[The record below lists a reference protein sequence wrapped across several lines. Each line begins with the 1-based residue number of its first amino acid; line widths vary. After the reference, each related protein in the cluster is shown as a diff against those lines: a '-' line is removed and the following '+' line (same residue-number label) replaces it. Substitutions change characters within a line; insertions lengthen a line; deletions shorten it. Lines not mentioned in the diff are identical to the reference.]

1 MELLIIKNG
10 RDVIARSVDPSE
22 NGVYSLLEVESI
34 PEYPS
39 DIEPGF
45 GKSWELVYENEELI
59 WKAVDRELTIAEKV
73 EAFDDAV
80 NGLKILGVE

>member
-10 RDVIARSVDPSE
+10 RDVIARSIDSSE
-22 NGVYSLLEVESI
+22 NGVYSLLTVDSI
-34 PEYPS
+34 PAYPS
-39 DIEPGF
+39 DVEPGF